1 MDDIVLYPLVDDS
14 LVLTLE
20 FTMKQKDFRDYEVVL
35 ALFTISTM
43 ADGAFD
49 EIAECDLPDPLLC
62 SAYRAVRSS
71 ISSLIKHIEQYRDEK
86 IDTFLSA
93 CED

>member
-1 MDDIVLYPLVDDS
+1 
-14 LVLTLE
+14 
-20 FTMKQKDFRDYEVVL
+20 MKRNALMDYEVVL

-49 EIAECDLPDPLLC
+49 EIAECDLPDSLIDD
-62 SAYRAVRSS
+62 YRSVRSS
-71 ISSLIKHIEQYRDEK
+71 ISALTKSIAQYRDEK
-86 IDTFLSA
+86 IDTFMSA

>member
-1 MDDIVLYPLVDDS
+1 
-14 LVLTLE
+14 
-20 FTMKQKDFRDYEVVL
+20 MKRKDLMDYEVVL

-49 EIAECDLPDPLLC
+49 EIAECDLPEMLRSD
-62 SAYRAVRSS
+62 YRSVRSS
-71 ISSLIKHIEQYRDEK
+71 ISSLIKSIAQYRDDQ
-86 IDTFLSA
+86 IDTFTSD

>member
-1 MDDIVLYPLVDDS
+1 
-14 LVLTLE
+14 
-20 FTMKQKDFRDYEVVL
+20 MKRKDLMDYEVVL

-49 EIAECDLPDPLLC
+49 EIAECDLPEMLRDD
-62 SAYRAVRSS
+62 YRAVRSS
-71 ISSLIKHIEQYRDEK
+71 ISSLTKSIEQYRDAN
-86 IDTFLSA
+86 IATFISA

>member
-1 MDDIVLYPLVDDS
+1 MLI
-14 LVLTLE
+14 LE
-20 FTMKQKDFRDYEVVL
+20 LMMKRKDLMDYEVVL

-49 EIAECDLPDPLLC
+49 EIAECDLPEMLRDD
-62 SAYRAVRSS
+62 YRSVRSS
-71 ISSLIKHIEQYRDEK
+71 ISSLTKSIAQYRDDK
-86 IDTFLSA
+86 IDTFIAS